1 MSAQIKLKSHSFKPI
16 RITKLAFILIGFL
29 SLNSCWNNESES
41 EVIIG
46 DYFVGWADLVA
57 NRSITYSE
65 DKEHSF
71 HEVLVGGY
79 VFAVGNN
86 DKYIIAKQHPNLSD
100 TTNPEYFIIDINQK
114 AYKNRGTV
122 FGPMTESEFQKKT
135 SELNISELKFDKI
148 YPVNLN

>member
-1 MSAQIKLKSHSFKPI
+1 MSAQIKLHSNKPI
-16 RITKLAFILIGFL
+16 RITKITFILIGFL
-29 SLNSCWNNESES
+29 TLNSCWNNESES
-41 EVIIG
+41 EIIIE

-71 HEVLVGGY
+71 HEVLVNGY

-100 TTNPEYFIIDINQK
+100 ITNTKYFIIDINQK

-122 FGPMTESEFQKKT
+122 FGPMSNVEFDIKT

-148 YPVNLN
+148 YPVNPN